1 MISTNNKNIPIAT
14 LTRKKNMDI
23 RALLEHRIK
32 EIEIYLKAGKSV
44 NQIMR
49 LMGVTTDKIVR
60 DVIAKY
66 PDLHIMATANGVKNR
81 SDYAHRRHSE

>member
-23 RALLEHRIK
+23 RTRLEHRIK

-66 PDLHIMATANGVKNR
+66 PDLHIMATANGAKNR
-81 SDYAHRRHSE
+81 SDYAHRRHPE